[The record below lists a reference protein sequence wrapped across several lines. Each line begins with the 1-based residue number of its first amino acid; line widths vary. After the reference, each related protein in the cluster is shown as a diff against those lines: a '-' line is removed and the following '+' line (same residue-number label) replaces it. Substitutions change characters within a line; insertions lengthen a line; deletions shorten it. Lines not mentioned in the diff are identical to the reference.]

1 MATRTSSPRRAEGS
15 LLPVRVSPRASRS
28 VVEGWRDGALH
39 VRVTAAPTDGR
50 ANRAVATLLA
60 EAFGVAPSAVELVS
74 GAAARD
80 KLFRVGSLGL
90 DDLRARLT
98 EARA

>member
-1 MATRTSSPRRAEGS
+1 MATRTSNPRRAEAS
-15 LLPVRVSPRASRS
+15 LLPVRVSPRSSTSA
-28 VVEGWRDGALH
+28 VEGWRDGALR

-50 ANRAVATLLA
+50 ANRAVAALLA
-60 EAFGVAPSAVELVS
+60 ETFGVAPSAVRLVS

-80 KLFRVGSLGL
+80 KLFRVGALGL
-90 DDLRARLT
+90 DELRARVG

>member
-1 MATRTSSPRRAEGS
+1 MARTSPPRPERG

-28 VVEGWRDGALH
+28 AVEGWRNGALC
-39 VRVTAAPTDGR
+39 VRVTAAPSDGR
-50 ANRAVATLLA
+50 ANRAVAALLA
-60 EAFGVAPSAVELVS
+60 ETFGVPASSVELVS

-90 DDLRARLT
+90 DDLRARVP